1 MWSLQLCW
9 FRPLH
14 STVTG
19 FHGHVTLEETQSLNW
34 IGWSDSIILFKGYV
48 LLIMKAGASSSPASA
63 WGSVLSTQVTVLLQ
77 VMGFFFPWFSFGILP
92 KRSDPGAVSSLKVAG
107 GAWSAAA
114 EGKQEPDSWLS
125 RWIQSRWPR
134 SVGGKGP
141 YSAGG
146 CSAWGAWSQDLSPF
160 MVSKIVT
167 EEGLTARGAWRPISG
182 HWLLRK

>member
-1 MWSLQLCW
+1 MYRFSTTWLSRSRLKTHGFLEW
-9 FRPLH
+9 MDEPLAR
-14 STVTG
+14 G
-19 FHGHVTLEETQSLNW
+19 SLNW
-34 IGWSDSIILFKGYV
+34 ALPSV
-48 LLIMKAGASSSPASA
+48 LQCPEKSGASGSSSPASA